1 MEANEFAQRCASAG
15 LQVLRVSERSIT
27 VRNKNNV
34 KKCVRFSSIKNVE
47 SYINNLKKLDEQIKT
62 KRKKSELNWNLIGC
76 VVVICCGIFICAQ
89 IKSHT
94 QRIEK
99 IQNEMEFERL
109 VYKLESGRRMK

>member
-15 LQVLRVSERSIT
+15 LQVLRVSEKSIT

-34 KKCVRFSSIKNVE
+34 KKCVKFSAIKNVE
-47 SYINNLKKLDEQIKT
+47 NYINNLKNLDEQIKT
-62 KRKKSELNWNLIGC
+62 KRKKSEFNWNLIGC
-76 VVVICCGIFICAQ
+76 AVVVVCGIFICAQ
-89 IKSHT
+89 IKAHT

-109 VYKLESGRRMK
+109 VYKIEMGRRLK